1 MITTTGVLVGHWMIT
16 LAELVSLH
24 SWFPVEFVLV
34 NLKFSVQCCG
44 NHCLFF
50 VFVCFF
56 YCFSLFYL
64 SFLVTLVSLIS
75 SNFFN

>member
-34 NLKFSVQCCG
+34 NLKFSVATI
-44 NHCLFF
+44 
-50 VFVCFF
+50 VCFL
-56 YCFSLFYL
+56 FSF
-64 SFLVTLVSLIS
+64 FFFIVSPS
-75 SNFFN
+75 SIFRFWLPS